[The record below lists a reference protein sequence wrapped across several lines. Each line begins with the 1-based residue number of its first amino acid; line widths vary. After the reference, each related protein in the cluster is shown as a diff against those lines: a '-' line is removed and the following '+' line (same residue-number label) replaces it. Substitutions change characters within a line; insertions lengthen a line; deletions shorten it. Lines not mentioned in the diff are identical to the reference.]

1 MFLMKCLNN
10 RRIRTLGKMFR
21 LQLKKMA
28 RLLDFRSRV
37 APKIVSV
44 PEINRNRKKNFSPF
58 RKSFQTKWPLE
69 VLNKL
74 WTACNRKYTINNNHR
89 VKFKSSNSLINFL
102 KSFISATAIIIIWLS
117 VENPKKVKRN
127 FFFSIRLTM
136 LPIYKKYVSVNT
148 KVYIFIN
155 SDDFHD

>member
-74 WTACNRKYTINNNHR
+74 
-89 VKFKSSNSLINFL
+89 
-102 KSFISATAIIIIWLS
+102 
-117 VENPKKVKRN
+117 
-127 FFFSIRLTM
+127 
-136 LPIYKKYVSVNT
+136 
-148 KVYIFIN
+148 
-155 SDDFHD
+155 